1 MVFAPKL
8 LEKSQE
14 LYQVP
19 VEDTEDSLGK
29 DTNKIRDLYIV

>member
-8 LEKSQE
+8 LEKNQE

-19 VEDTEDSLGK
+19 YNTLRAQKAHSR
-29 DTNKIRDLYIV
+29 T